1 MNKRT
6 TLNTIIYSILAI
18 LIVYI
23 GLNTFKLK
31 EYTKIY
37 KYYNETII
45 VKIWALYEPNKV
57 FDDINKIYLNN
68 NDLIID
74 EKEEYL
80 NNLVKKYLDK
90 NHYNKYIINMDNTI
104 ILSDNS
110 FKVGLPDPL
119 DDLKVSNIIKAKGKC
134 ISTYIKAK
142 SSVSVISNNNCEK
155 IAHSLLNDD
164 INKEINYINKMKDV
178 DAIWN
183 INGNYYT
190 SNNFNI
196 YQ

>member
-45 VKIWALYEPNKV
+45 VKIWALYEPNKT

-155 IAHSLLNDD
+155 IAHSLLNND

-190 SNNFNI
+190 SNNFNK